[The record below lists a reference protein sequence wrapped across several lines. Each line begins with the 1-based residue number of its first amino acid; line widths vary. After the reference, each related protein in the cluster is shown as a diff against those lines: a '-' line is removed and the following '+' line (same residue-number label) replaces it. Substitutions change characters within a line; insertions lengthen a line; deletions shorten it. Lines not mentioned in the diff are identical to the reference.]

1 MNFDRLRAL
10 LFQQA
15 MRGQLVPQF
24 DEEKS
29 VNIMP
34 IVTSDVP
41 HELPRKWV
49 WVRSDEILEFIR
61 GVTFPASA
69 KRSALS
75 EGIVRCLTTGSVQK
89 RHNLAADVFVPSTY
103 VKKDRQYLKKN
114 DVVISSANS
123 KELVGKSIIWKG
135 GEPRVSFGGFLT
147 VARVK
152 KDEIN
157 SIFVYYF
164 FQFLFESRYFANLS
178 TQTTNIANLSNALLS
193 SVLFPLPPIE
203 EQERI
208 VAKLEEAFAEIDRAE
223 KAYGELQTLAGVL
236 RGQILQ
242 EAIQGKLVPQL
253 AEEGVVE
260 QIGAAPE
267 EVPFEIPEKWKWY
280 YLGSVI
286 EYGKSN
292 QVSGDEITSQTW
304 VLDLEDI
311 EKNTGRILEK
321 KRGVPST
328 SNKNKFESGYVL
340 YSKLRPYLNKVVVA
354 DEAGVCTTEIVPINV
369 NGASVPLD
377 AKYLQTYLMSPFF
390 VNYANQASY
399 GVKMPRLGT
408 KDARAAL
415 IPIPPLEEQKRIVQK
430 VVELLSQTDSL
441 AGC

>member
-1 MNFDRLRAL
+1 MNFDLMRSLLIDRAL
-10 LFQQA
+10 RGELFSNSNSIAAEEKTLNEVKETPFTIPNNWQWKRVADCVQFNPKVIQDDAAEVSFIPMADVEPGFVDHCSTRQIKLWAKVKKGFSRFQEGDLLVAKITPCFQNRKSCVANNLISGTGAGSTEFHVMRCVSDVDAKFLLYFFKSEYFIRYGVNHFNGTVGQQRVGA
-15 MRGQLVPQF
+15 QDIKDCLIPGPPF
-24 DEEKS
+24 DE
-29 VNIMP
+29 
-34 IVTSDVP
+34 
-41 HELPRKWV
+41 
-49 WVRSDEILEFIR
+49 
-61 GVTFPASA
+61 
-69 KRSALS
+69 
-75 EGIVRCLTTGSVQK
+75 
-89 RHNLAADVFVPSTY
+89 
-103 VKKDRQYLKKN
+103 
-114 DVVISSANS
+114 
-123 KELVGKSIIWKG
+123 
-135 GEPRVSFGGFLT
+135 
-147 VARVK
+147 
-152 KDEIN
+152 
-157 SIFVYYF
+157 
-164 FQFLFESRYFANLS
+164 
-178 TQTTNIANLSNALLS
+178 QT
-193 SVLFPLPPIE
+193 
-203 EQERI
+203 RI
-208 VAKLEEAFAEIDRAE
+208 VEKLEEAFAEIARAE
-223 KAYGELQTLAGVL
+223 KAYEELQTLAGVL

-242 EAIQGKLVPQL
+242 EAIEGKLVPQL